1 MSDPRLTLVASDPP
15 QYHDRSSTTR
25 IMWTVT
31 LCLLPAAA
39 WGVYLYGSR
48 AVLVLAAAVGSAV
61 VSEAF
66 AARLA
71 SRVTLGDGSAVL
83 CGLFV
88 GMSLSP
94 AVPLFIPVV
103 ASAFA
108 ILVVKW
114 SFGGL
119 GGNWMNPALAG
130 RVFVAFSW
138 PGSMATWAAPRT
150 LALVDGLAAATPL
163 SLVKGAGPERAQ
175 APIAVL
181 REAGYPI
188 SEIDAAVTSWLNVH
202 VLGRLGVNLPAGYVD
217 LFVGNVAGSIGEASA
232 LLLLAGTIFLFARRI
247 ITWHIPAAFFV
258 TFAVCTRVFGG
269 LTADLG
275 LFAGDVLFSVLTG
288 GFIIAIF
295 YMATDPVTSPLTGG
309 GMLVYGSAAGI
320 IAFVLRAYGQF
331 PESVALAIIS
341 VNSIV
346 PLIDRLCTPRRFG
359 QRKVR
364 HGS

>member
-1 MSDPRLTLVASDPP
+1 MSDSRIALVASDPP

-25 IMWTVT
+25 IMWIVT
-31 LCLLPAAA
+31 LCLLPGAG
-39 WGVYLYGSR
+39 WGVYLYGTR
-48 AVLVLAAAVGSAV
+48 AALVLAAAILSAV
-61 VSEAF
+61 VFEAA

-71 SRVTLGDGSAVL
+71 SRVTLRDGSAVL
-83 CGLFV
+83 CGLLI

-108 ILVVKW
+108 MFVVKW

-138 PGSMATWAAPRT
+138 PGAMTTWPAPRT
-150 LALVDGLAAATPL
+150 LDLVDGLAGATPL
-163 SLVKGAGPERAQ
+163 SLVKATAPERAQ

-181 REAGYPI
+181 RDAGYPV
-188 SEIDAAVTSWLNVH
+188 SAFDTEVTSWLNVN
-202 VLGRLGVNLPAGYVD
+202 VLGPAGVNLPTGYVD

-247 ITWHIPAAFFV
+247 ITWHVPAAFFV

-269 LTADLG
+269 LTAGLG
-275 LFAGDVLFSVLTG
+275 LFEGDVLFSVLTG
-288 GFIIAIF
+288 GFVLASF

-309 GMLVYGSAAGI
+309 GMLIYGSVAGI

-331 PESVALAIIS
+331 PESVALAIIL
-341 VNSIV
+341 VNAVV
-346 PLIDRLCTPRRFG
+346 PLIDRLCRPRRFG
-359 QRKVR
+359 HREVR